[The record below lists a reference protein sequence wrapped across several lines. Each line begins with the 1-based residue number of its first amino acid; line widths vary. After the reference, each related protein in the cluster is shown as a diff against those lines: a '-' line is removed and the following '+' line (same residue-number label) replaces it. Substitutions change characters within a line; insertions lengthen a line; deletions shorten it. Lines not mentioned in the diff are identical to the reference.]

1 MSENSTTYVGLDTSK
16 RSIQVAMLRPGCQEP
31 VEWETVNEPRAI
43 RRLARRLKRDAVG
56 TLQVC
61 YEAGPCGY
69 ALQRQLG
76 EADVKCMVIAPSL
89 VPVKPGERIK
99 TNRRDARKLA
109 QMLRAGALTEV
120 HPPTPEEEAVRDL
133 CRCLEDAKE
142 DLLRA
147 RHRLGKMGL
156 RRGLSY
162 EGGAW
167 TQGHRQ
173 WLRGLTFEHEADRA
187 VFGDYLYAI
196 EQLEERCR
204 GLEKKLEALSQQD
217 PYLQPI
223 GWLRCFRGIDTVTA
237 MTLMAE
243 LHDFRRF
250 ESPRDLMGYLGL
262 VPSERSTGD
271 SHRRGGITKTGN
283 SHARRVLIEAAW
295 HCRHRPAVSA
305 RLRKRRAGQPGWVIG
320 IADRAQARLH
330 RRYWHLVLRGKPH
343 NKAVAAVAR
352 ELVGFIWA
360 ALYLR
365 ESTTS
370 EAPREQVGT
379 TKKEGT
385 RVEGSKGQRTGRRSG
400 RRMVA

>member
-1 MSENSTTYVGLDTSK
+1 MSESNTTYVGLDTSK
-16 RSIQVAMLRPGCQEP
+16 KSIQVAMLRPGCQEP
-31 VEWETVNEPRAI
+31 LEWETANEPRAV
-43 RRLARRLKRDAVG
+43 RRLAKRLKRDAVG

-69 ALQRQLG
+69 VLQRQLG
-76 EADVKCMVIAPSL
+76 EAGVKCMVIAPSL

-142 DLLRA
+142 DLNRA

-156 RRGLSY
+156 RRGFSY
-162 EGGAW
+162 QGTAW

-173 WLRGLTFEHEADRA
+173 WLRGLTFEHEADRV
-187 VFGDYLYAI
+187 VFSDYLYAI

-204 GLEKKLEALSQQD
+204 GLEEKLVVLSQQD

-262 VPSERSTGD
+262 VPSERSTGE

-295 HCRHRPAVSA
+295 NCRHRPGVSA
-305 RLRKRRAGQPGWVIG
+305 RLRKRRAGQPGWVIS

-360 ALYLR
+360 AMCLR
-365 ESTTS
+365 ENTST
-370 EAPREQVGT
+370 EAGRDRVGT
-379 TKKEGT
+379 TKEEGT
-385 RVEGSKGQRTGRRSG
+385 RGQGSKEQRTERRNGRR
-400 RRMVA
+400 VAA